1 MGLPKGQAPV
11 AKGIKGRSGRKG
23 YGVEI
28 ARKNVIKKSWNIL
41 DTKLEDIDD
50 VGIALPI
57 ALKDMTN
64 KIGADPDNPLIVQI
78 SETIAKKR
86 GITSKAK

>member
-1 MGLPKGQAPV
+1 MGLHKGQAPV
-11 AKGIKGRSGRKG
+11 AKGLKGRSGRKG

-50 VGIALPI
+50 ISIALPI
-57 ALKDMTN
+57 ALKDMTM
-64 KIGADPDNPLIVQI
+64 KVGGDPDNPLTIQI

-86 GITSKAK
+86 EITSKTG

>member
-1 MGLPKGQAPV
+1 MKPNHENFHGK
-11 AKGIKGRSGRKG
+11 KGRSGRKG

-41 DTKLEDIDD
+41 DTKLEDVDD
-50 VGIALPI
+50 VSIALPI

-64 KIGADPDNPLIVQI
+64 KIGTDPDNPLIVQI
-78 SETIAKKR
+78 SKTIAKKR
-86 GITSKAK
+86 GITSKTK